1 MERNTRSPL
10 CLMLEAVLFASG
22 EPVPVSRLAQACEV
36 SESAVQTALQQLAA
50 WYEKQKSAICVQQ
63 LGDSWQMCTHPAYAT
78 VIQRAVETKK
88 AAPLSAAAMEVLTI
102 VAYNQPVSKSF
113 VEHVRGVD
121 SSSVVNTLVEKELQF
136 FIDHEVP
143 QVKFVDRTFNCN
155 HEHAMAIWRYIKE
168 HDNGITNFHFE
179 IAADILNEEE
189 LELVNS
195 LRPGAIQMEIGV
207 QSTNLQTIEEIDRV
221 MDVDKL
227 AKIVARIHQGHNVHV
242 HLDLIAGLPYEDYE
256 SFAHSFNDVYAMKP
270 EQLQLGFLKVLKG
283 SKMYDNAER
292 YGLQYTSCPPYE
304 VLFTKWIS
312 YDEILRLKQIE
323 EMVEIYYNSCQFEN
337 TLPFLVEEFDSPFDF
352 YASLAS
358 YYDEKGYFIQ
368 TPARIYRYHVLL
380 HFAEEHFPKKTE
392 LIREML
398 VFDLYLRENMKTRPD
413 FAPEQEGV
421 RDLFRDFYIREAND
435 HRYLREEDYHGCDWK
450 SMSRMTHIEKIYY
463 NRETGN
469 RLSEVCYILFDY
481 KRRDPLTG
489 DARYMIVTP
498 VASM

>member
-1 MERNTRSPL
+1 M
-10 CLMLEAVLFASG
+10 
-22 EPVPVSRLAQACEV
+22 
-36 SESAVQTALQQLAA
+36 
-50 WYEKQKSAICVQQ
+50 K
-63 LGDSWQMCTHPAYAT
+63 
-78 VIQRAVETKK
+78 
-88 AAPLSAAAMEVLTI
+88 
-102 VAYNQPVSKSF
+102 
-113 VEHVRGVD
+113 
-121 SSSVVNTLVEKELQF
+121 KELQF
-136 FIDHEVP
+136 FLDHQVK
-143 QVKFVDRTFNCN
+143 QVKFVDRTFNCS

-283 SKMYDNAER
+283 SKMHDNAER

>member
-1 MERNTRSPL
+1 
-10 CLMLEAVLFASG
+10 
-22 EPVPVSRLAQACEV
+22 
-36 SESAVQTALQQLAA
+36 
-50 WYEKQKSAICVQQ
+50 
-63 LGDSWQMCTHPAYAT
+63 
-78 VIQRAVETKK
+78 
-88 AAPLSAAAMEVLTI
+88 
-102 VAYNQPVSKSF
+102 
-113 VEHVRGVD
+113 
-121 SSSVVNTLVEKELQF
+121 
-136 FIDHEVP
+136 
-143 QVKFVDRTFNCN
+143 
-155 HEHAMAIWRYIKE
+155 
-168 HDNGITNFHFE
+168 
-179 IAADILNEEE
+179 
-189 LELVNS
+189 
-195 LRPGAIQMEIGV
+195 
-207 QSTNLQTIEEIDRV
+207 
-221 MDVDKL
+221 
-227 AKIVARIHQGHNVHV
+227 
-242 HLDLIAGLPYEDYE
+242 
-256 SFAHSFNDVYAMKP
+256 
-270 EQLQLGFLKVLKG
+270 
-283 SKMYDNAER
+283 
-292 YGLQYTSCPPYE
+292 
-304 VLFTKWIS
+304 
-312 YDEILRLKQIE
+312 
-323 EMVEIYYNSCQFEN
+323 MVEIYYNSCQFEN
-337 TLPFLVEEFDSPFDF
+337 TLPFLVEEFDSPFVF

-380 HFAEEHFPKKTE
+380 YFAEEHFPKKTE

>member
-1 MERNTRSPL
+1 M
-10 CLMLEAVLFASG
+10 
-22 EPVPVSRLAQACEV
+22 
-36 SESAVQTALQQLAA
+36 
-50 WYEKQKSAICVQQ
+50 
-63 LGDSWQMCTHPAYAT
+63 H
-78 VIQRAVETKK
+78 
-88 AAPLSAAAMEVLTI
+88 
-102 VAYNQPVSKSF
+102 
-113 VEHVRGVD
+113 
-121 SSSVVNTLVEKELQF
+121 
-136 FIDHEVP
+136 
-143 QVKFVDRTFNCN
+143 
-155 HEHAMAIWRYIKE
+155 
-168 HDNGITNFHFE
+168 
-179 IAADILNEEE
+179 
-189 LELVNS
+189 
-195 LRPGAIQMEIGV
+195 
-207 QSTNLQTIEEIDRV
+207 
-221 MDVDKL
+221 
-227 AKIVARIHQGHNVHV
+227 
-242 HLDLIAGLPYEDYE
+242 
-256 SFAHSFNDVYAMKP
+256 
-270 EQLQLGFLKVLKG
+270 
-283 SKMYDNAER
+283 DNAER

-358 YYDEKGYFIQ
+358 YYDKKGYFIQ

-392 LIREML
+392 LIRQML

-489 DARYMIVTP
+489 DARYMMVTP